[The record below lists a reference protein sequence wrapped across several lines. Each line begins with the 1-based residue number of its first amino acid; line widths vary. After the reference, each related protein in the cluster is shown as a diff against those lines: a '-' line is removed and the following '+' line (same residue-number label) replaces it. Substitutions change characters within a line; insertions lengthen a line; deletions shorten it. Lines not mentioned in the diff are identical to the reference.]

1 MMWLMLGLIT
11 LLGLLLVWVATREN
25 RSARV
30 LGAVA
35 VLVHTLALIGGLG
48 LEPTS
53 IWITVVGVIAV
64 ASQAIVLGV
73 ITLWIATMQSRVS
86 RAIGSL
92 ILAALSIALTYGM
105 IFGPVWKIN
114 VLNVIAITLTWILG
128 RQRRVLARA

>member
-1 MMWLMLGLIT
+1 MVWLTLGLTT
-11 LLGLLLVWVATREN
+11 LVGLLLVWAATREN
-25 RSARV
+25 RVGRI

-35 VLVHTLALIGGLG
+35 VLVHTLALIGGPG

-53 IWITVVGVIAV
+53 IWITVVGVTAV

-73 ITLWIATMQSRVS
+73 VTLWIATSQSRVG
-86 RAIGSL
+86 RMIGGL
-92 ILAALSIALTYGM
+92 ILAVLSIALTYGM

-114 VLNVIAITLTWILG
+114 VLNVAAMTLTWILG